1 MVRKKIVKKSK
12 KRIWKIKRLII
23 DEGEALSKET
33 KGKQLKKQEMD
44 DQQYEQFLEDIEQD
58 KDLRSKMNL
67 YKVEDELI
75 NDKNK
80 DLNEENKKD
89 DSDADIKVSEL
100 LDELKFTEEEPLSS
114 SNQEKVQEDLF
125 EEDPPKVEIQKKSK
139 EPIIDSNKK
148 RKKK

>member
-1 MVRKKIVKKSK
+1 MVSKKIVKKSK

-33 KGKQLKKQEMD
+33 KGKQLKKPEMD

-100 LDELKFTEEEPLSS
+100 LDELKFTEEELLSS
-114 SNQEKVQEDLF
+114 SNQEKVEEDLF
-125 EEDPPKVEIQKKSK
+125 EEDPPKVEIQIKSK
-139 EPIIDSNKK
+139 EPIIDFNKK

>member
-1 MVRKKIVKKSK
+1 MVSKKIVKKSK

-80 DLNEENKKD
+80 DLNEENKND

-125 EEDPPKVEIQKKSK
+125 EEDPPKVEIQIKSK
-139 EPIIDSNKK
+139 EPIIDFNKK

>member
-1 MVRKKIVKKSK
+1 M
-12 KRIWKIKRLII
+12 II

-80 DLNEENKKD
+80 DLNEENKND

-125 EEDPPKVEIQKKSK
+125 EEDPPKVEIQIKSK
-139 EPIIDSNKK
+139 EPIIDFNKK

>member
-1 MVRKKIVKKSK
+1 M
-12 KRIWKIKRLII
+12 II

-139 EPIIDSNKK
+139 ESIIDSNKK

>member
-139 EPIIDSNKK
+139 ESIIDSNKK

>member
-80 DLNEENKKD
+80 DLNEENKND

-125 EEDPPKVEIQKKSK
+125 EEDPPKVEIQIKSK
-139 EPIIDSNKK
+139 EPIIDFNKK